1 MFALPLPT
9 AVEAFAPSVLPDF
22 YAIPAP
28 IPNHPPFAQ
37 LPLRSLSHTR
47 SAETSPDQELWWLP
61 GLFSVIVCCSVPSA
75 TPGEGALARPAKVRP
90 RFSAC
95 DAWPFLSFQ
104 TSVSIEQHFRFPT
117 PAATAPVACVNSQCF
132 GHPND
137 TLSGLTT
144 GFSFYRFTSQ
154 PFLLRQLLLPVS
166 DTGG

>member
-1 MFALPLPT
+1 VAAAWLILRHRVLLC
-9 AVEAFAPSVLPDF
+9 AVCD
-22 YAIPAP
+22 
-28 IPNHPPFAQ
+28 
-37 LPLRSLSHTR
+37 
-47 SAETSPDQELWWLP
+47 
-61 GLFSVIVCCSVPSA
+61 
-75 TPGEGALARPAKVRP
+75 PGEGALARPTKVGP

-132 GHPND
+132 GHPYD

-154 PFLLRQLLLPVS
+154 PFLLRQLLLLVS